1 MTGRNGMTTAA
12 AAVALAG
19 LLGGGTAYAATQ
31 LTGPGHSSSVRQG
44 GMAMDG
50 MHMGSFTE
58 DLPFDAQFL
67 DQMAVHHEGAIMS
80 TEAMIADSARPEL
93 RDLAQDILAN
103 QTAELEQ
110 MRTWR
115 AEWYPELPPTFTM
128 GGRSMMGGGSMMDG
142 GSMMGGSGADRMYL
156 QMMLVHHQ
164 LAVDMAER
172 AQRQAT
178 HPQLRELAEAMAQH
192 QAAEIGRMRGYLTGL
207 LGDTEN

>member
-1 MTGRNGMTTAA
+1 MTRCNGMTTAA

-19 LLGGGTAYAATQ
+19 LLGAGTAYAATQ
-31 LTGPGHSSSVRQG
+31 LTRPGHISSVGQA
-44 GMAMDG
+44 GMMMDG

-67 DQMAVHHEGAIMS
+67 DQMAVHHQGAIMS

-93 RDLAQDILAN
+93 RDLAQDIIAN
-103 QTAELEQ
+103 QSAELEQ

-115 AEWYPELPPTFTM
+115 AEWYPELPPTFT
-128 GGRSMMGGGSMMDG
+128 MGGGSMMDG

-156 QMMLVHHQ
+156 QMMIVHHQ
-164 LAVDMAER
+164 LAVDMAQR
-172 AQRQAT
+172 AQREAT

-192 QAAEIGRMRGYLTGL
+192 QAAEIDRMRGYLTGP
-207 LGDTEN
+207 LGDAEN